1 MSKLVKGKMNK
12 VFSALLI
19 AIGIFLSMKT
29 RVDDIEG
36 RLEEL
41 E

>member
-19 AIGIFLSMKT
+19 AIGIFLFLVIMWS
-29 RVDDIEG
+29 IP
-36 RLEEL
+36 
-41 E
+41 